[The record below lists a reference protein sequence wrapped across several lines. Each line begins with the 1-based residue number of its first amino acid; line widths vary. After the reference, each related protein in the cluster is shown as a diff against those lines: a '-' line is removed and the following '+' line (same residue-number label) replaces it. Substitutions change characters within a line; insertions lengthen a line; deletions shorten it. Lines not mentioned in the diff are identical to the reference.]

1 MLENLSE
8 ISKLLMTD
16 YYDALYQKSIDK
28 YHFENRVF
36 YENIEEGS
44 EKIIS
49 FSKYKKS
56 RLNLLSRDF
65 LFNII

>member
-1 MLENLSE
+1 
-8 ISKLLMTD
+8 MTD

-36 YENIEEGS
+36 YETIEEGS

-49 FSKYKKS
+49 FLDKNGIFLSTEEEP
-56 RLNLLSRDF
+56 LNG
-65 LFNII
+65 